1 MPTSTHA
8 LQTSSHRS
16 RALPALILGGIAIGF
31 SPVLV
36 RLSELGPISTAFWRI
51 ALALLPLFVMSRRA
65 NAQGAGAGEA
75 LSWGERGLAAL
86 PGLFLGAELATWHLS
101 LHMTSVANAT
111 LLINMTPIPVALLG
125 WLIFRTPISR
135 TFVIG
140 LVLSIAGVIVLKGG
154 AEAVGSKNL
163 AGDGVALLGSVL
175 YAGYFLSLG
184 RVRNR
189 FSTLTVMRW
198 STLAAGLGVLPFALA
213 LEPRFVPFTLAGWAV
228 VLALAW
234 VCHFGG
240 QSFITFALAWLP
252 PSFSSLTL
260 LIQPVVAA
268 LLAWWFLNEPLT
280 ALQALGG
287 VIVLAG
293 ILVARKG

>member
-1 MPTSTHA
+1 MSTATHD
-8 LQTSSHRS
+8 LQTPNYRA

-36 RLSELGPISTAFWRI
+36 RMSELGPVSTAFWRI
-51 ALALLPLFVMSRRA
+51 ALALLPLIVLSRRA
-65 NAQGAGAGEA
+65 DAQGVGTGKAQTW
-75 LSWGERGLAAL
+75 SERGLAAL
-86 PGLFLGAELATWHLS
+86 PGLFLGAELSTWHLS

-140 LVLSIAGVIVLKGG
+140 LVLSIVGVIVLKGG
-154 AEAVGSKNL
+154 PGAIGSKSL

-198 STLAAGLGVLPFALA
+198 STLAAGLAVLPFALA
-213 LEPRFVPFTLAGWAV
+213 LEPHFVPVTLAGWAV

-268 LLAWWFLNEPLT
+268 LLAWWLLKEPLS

>member
-1 MPTSTHA
+1 MLTATHD

-16 RALPALILGGIAIGF
+16 RALPALILGGVAIGF

-36 RLSELGPISTAFWRI
+36 RLSELGPVSTAFWRI
-51 ALALLPLFVMSRRA
+51 ALALLPLIVLSRRA
-65 NAQGAGAGEA
+65 DAQDVGTGQARTW
-75 LSWGERGLAAL
+75 SERALAAL
-86 PGLFLGAELATWHLS
+86 PGLFLGAELSTWHLS

-140 LVLSIAGVIVLKGG
+140 LVLSIIGVIVLKGG
-154 AEAVGSKNL
+154 PGAIGSKSL
-163 AGDGVALLGSVL
+163 TGDGVALLGAVF

-189 FSTLTVMRW
+189 FSTLVVMRW
-198 STLAAGLGVLPFALA
+198 STLAGGLAVLPLAMA
-213 LEPRFVPFTLAGWAV
+213 LEPRFVPLTLAGWAV
-228 VLALAW
+228 VVALAW
-234 VCHFGG
+234 ICHFGG
-240 QSFITFALAWLP
+240 QGLITFALAWLP

-268 LLAWWFLNEPLT
+268 LLAWWLLNEPLSV
-280 ALQALGG
+280 LQALGG
-287 VIVLAG
+287 VIVLVG

>member
-1 MPTSTHA
+1 MSTATHE
-8 LQTSSHRS
+8 LQTSSHRA

-36 RLSELGPISTAFWRI
+36 RLSELGPVSTAFWRI
-51 ALALLPLFVMSRRA
+51 ALALLPLIVLSRRA
-65 NAQGAGAGEA
+65 DAQGAGTGQAHT
-75 LSWGERGLAAL
+75 WGERGLAAL
-86 PGLFLGAELATWHLS
+86 PGLFLGAELSTWHLS

-135 TFVIG
+135 TFVVG
-140 LVLSIAGVIVLKGG
+140 LVLSIVGVIVLKGG
-154 AEAVGSKNL
+154 PGAIGSKSL

-198 STLAAGLGVLPFALA
+198 STLAAGLAVLPFALA
-213 LEPRFVPFTLAGWAV
+213 LEPHFVPLTLAGWAV

-268 LLAWWFLNEPLT
+268 LLAWWLLKEPLS